1 MKNTALRLAGG
12 LALLTALYHGYEGD
26 RILGT
31 LVIDP
36 AEQTDFVWSTYQ
48 IGTMGWLAGGVLLLA
63 AAGFRSQQAR
73 SWVVFTYAVLFGFPA
88 VGAVVLGGGNPG
100 LGGGALLCVTL
111 LALYGRHAP
120 SPGAPE
126 PALPA
131 AHG

>member
-1 MKNTALRLAGG
+1 MKNTALRLAGL

-31 LVIDP
+31 LVIEP
-36 AEQTDFVWSTYQ
+36 AEQADFVWSTYQ

-73 SWVVFTYAVLFGFPA
+73 SWIVFTFGVLFGFPA
-88 VGAVVLGGGNPG
+88 LGAVVLGGGNPG
-100 LGGGALLCVTL
+100 LGGAALLCVTV
-111 LALYGRHAP
+111 LALYGRRAP
-120 SPGAPE
+120 SPE
-126 PALPA
+126 PSELTIPA

>member
-1 MKNTALRLAGG
+1 MKNLALRLAGA

-36 AEQTDFVWSTYQ
+36 AEQADFVWSTYQ

-73 SWVVFTYAVLFGFPA
+73 SWVVFTYVVLFGFPA

-100 LGGGALLCVTL
+100 IGGGALLGVTL
-111 LALYGRHAP
+111 LALYGRRAP
-120 SPGAPE
+120 SPAPKHVT
-126 PALPA
+126 PA